1 MRILHVNHGYPMRY
15 NAGSEVYARNLAQ
28 AHVQDGQ
35 EVAVFAREEDPHRP
49 EYALQVER
57 DGAIGVHLI
66 NLPRTW
72 QRFEDASVDAAFGD
86 LVDAFEPDAVH
97 FHHLNHLSIGL
108 PQVAHDSGA
117 VVVYTVH
124 DFWLPCPRGQ
134 LIRWSMGSEPWPLCD
149 KQQDARCARECFARA
164 FTGLAERYDE
174 DVRYWLGWVRA
185 RMSAVQR
192 QLAFIDC
199 FACPSRT
206 VADALVRRFP
216 EVEDRVVM
224 RDYGFPEAPLTLRKK
239 GGPFTFGFLGTH
251 TAPKGVDQL
260 IRAFATLKG
269 DVRLQVWGRAR
280 GLATEALRQLAGPMM
295 DRVSFPGEY
304 VNGSVF
310 ETVLPGLDVVVVPS
324 IWLENSPLVIH
335 EAQQARVCV
344 VTANAGGMA
353 EYVQDGVNGLLFRHR
368 DEKDLARVLQRLVDE
383 HGLAARLGSRGYLGT
398 PDGRVPTMT
407 EDAAFFADL
416 YARLGTRRERRVLP

>member
-28 AHVQDGQ
+28 AHVREGH
-35 EVAVFAREEDPHRP
+35 EVAVFAREENPHRP
-49 EYALQVER
+49 EYALHVEQ
-57 DGAIGVHLI
+57 DGSIDVHLV

-72 QRFEDASVDAAFGD
+72 QRFADASVDAVFGD
-86 LVDAFEPDAVH
+86 LVRTFEPGAVH
-97 FHHLNHLSIGL
+97 LHHLNHLSIGL
-108 PQVAHDSGA
+108 PEVAHRCGA

-134 LIRWSMGSEPWPLCD
+134 FIRWSMGAEPWPLCD
-149 KQQDARCARECFARA
+149 EQQDARCARECFGRA
-164 FTGLAERYDE
+164 FTGLAERHDE
-174 DVRYWLGWVRA
+174 DMRYWSGWVHA
-185 RMSAVQR
+185 RMNAVQR

-199 FACPSRT
+199 FACPSQT
-206 VADALVRRFP
+206 VADALVHRFP
-216 EVEDRVVM
+216 EVADRVVR
-224 RDYGFPEAPLTLRKK
+224 RDYGFPVAPRSLRKD
-239 GGPFTFGFLGTH
+239 GGPFTIGFLGTH

-260 IRAFATLKG
+260 VRAFATLRG

-280 GLATEALRQLAGPMM
+280 GQATEALRQLAEPMK

-304 VNGSVF
+304 VNGSIFDAVM
-310 ETVLPGLDVVVVPS
+310 PGIDVVVVPS

-344 VTANAGGMA
+344 VTADAGGMA

-368 DEKDLARVLQRLVDE
+368 DEQDLARVLQRLVDE
-383 HGLAARLGSRGYLGT
+383 PGLAASLGSRGYLGT
-398 PDGRVPTMT
+398 PDGRVPTMA
-407 EDAAFFADL
+407 EDAAFLADL
-416 YARLGTRRERRVLP
+416 YARLGARRERRVLP